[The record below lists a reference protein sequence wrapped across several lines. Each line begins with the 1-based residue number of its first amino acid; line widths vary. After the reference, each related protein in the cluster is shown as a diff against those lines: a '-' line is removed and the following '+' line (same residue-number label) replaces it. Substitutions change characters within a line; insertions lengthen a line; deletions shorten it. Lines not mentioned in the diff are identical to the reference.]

1 MLAVG
6 NYMGLSDVNGFTDLQ
21 LTHEW
26 HSRIRHQMLWTR
38 EGNIFYPLCCWV
50 CSLL

>member
-21 LTHEW
+21 LTHE
-26 HSRIRHQMLWTR
+26 
-38 EGNIFYPLCCWV
+38 
-50 CSLL
+50 